1 MATVPRDEI
10 TAYCEAHIQE
20 FHERRLT
27 ALEELKLAKL
37 LKQKNPYLF
46 KAKNV
51 LTAPELVKLV
61 LDAHL
66 SSQEES
72 IFGGFLEGLAI
83 FLCEKAYGGHKSA
96 AEGIDLEFARDGIKY
111 IVTIKSGPNWGNSS
125 QIGRM
130 KDNFIRAKRTLRT
143 NRSTVTEII
152 AVNGCCYG
160 RNERPDRGDYFKYC
174 GQRFWEFISGDANLY
189 IDIIEPLGHRA
200 KEHNEVFMVEYAK
213 AINRF
218 THLFTTHFCD
228 EDGSIRWADIV
239 TLNSGLGKQVW
250 PRV

>member
-83 FLCEKAYGGHKSA
+83 FLCEKAYGDASDKSSP
-96 AEGIDLEFARDGIKY
+96 
-111 IVTIKSGPNWGNSS
+111 V
-125 QIGRM
+125 
-130 KDNFIRAKRTLRT
+130 
-143 NRSTVTEII
+143 
-152 AVNGCCYG
+152 
-160 RNERPDRGDYFKYC
+160 
-174 GQRFWEFISGDANLY
+174 
-189 IDIIEPLGHRA
+189 DI
-200 KEHNEVFMVEYAK
+200 
-213 AINRF
+213 
-218 THLFTTHFCD
+218 
-228 EDGSIRWADIV
+228 
-239 TLNSGLGKQVW
+239 
-250 PRV
+250 